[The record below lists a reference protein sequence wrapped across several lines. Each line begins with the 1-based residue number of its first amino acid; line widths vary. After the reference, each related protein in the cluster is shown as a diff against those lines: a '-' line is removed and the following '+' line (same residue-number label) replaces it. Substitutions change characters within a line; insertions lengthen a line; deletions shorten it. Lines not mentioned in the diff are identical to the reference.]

1 MIFRSI
7 TAAALPLLL
16 VTSLA
21 SASSASVNINEA
33 DAEALQALVGVGPA
47 TAAAI
52 IQDRADNGPYESAEA
67 LTRVNGIGVVTL
79 DTIREQITLE

>member
-7 TAAALPLLL
+7 TAATLPLLL
-16 VTSLA
+16 VTSLVG
-21 SASSASVNINEA
+21 ASSASVNINEA

-79 DTIREQITLE
+79 DAIREQITLE

>member
-33 DAEALQALVGVGPA
+33 DAEGLQALVGVGPA

-79 DTIREQITLE
+79 DAIREQITLE